1 MPANFRPSGDGSL
14 SLRRPARF
22 SKGHEMNS
30 RFTTIAAFLCG
41 SCLLGAQGGPHIKKT
56 TVMPTSPASGKD
68 MYLQYCA
75 ACHGKEGKGDG
86 PAAKAL
92 KVPPTNLSALTSNNH
107 GAFPDIRIA
116 RAIDGSDDLAAHG
129 SRDMPIW
136 GEVFNRMDAG
146 GIASAKLRVQ
156 NLTEYIKSLQAK

>member
-1 MPANFRPSGDGSL
+1 MNFPFL
-14 SLRRPARF
+14 
-22 SKGHEMNS
+22 
-30 RFTTIAAFLCG
+30 TIAALLCG
-41 SCLLGAQGGPHIKKT
+41 SFLLAAQGTPQIKKT
-56 TVMPTSPASGKD
+56 TVTPTSPTSGKD

-75 ACHGKEGKGDG
+75 TCHGKEGKGDG

-92 KVPPTNLSALTSNNH
+92 KVQPTNLTTLASNHH
-107 GAFPDIRIA
+107 GSFPDFRIA
-116 RAIDGSDDLAAHG
+116 RVIEGSDNLAAHG

-146 GIASAKLRVQ
+146 GAASAKLRVE